1 MRLIPTVLATLVVA
15 CQAGI
20 PVTPTA
26 VPAREP
32 ASPTSDNAAP
42 PATAGET
49 AAVELRFDETVSQG
63 ELLLRLLELNDS
75 RCPLG
80 VQCVWEGQVAA
91 TVEVSRD
98 EFAPRV
104 VELVLR
110 SGLDAGAKAVAGH
123 QLRLLNVEPYPREG
137 VTPERREYFATLE
150 IEPS

>member
-1 MRLIPTVLATLVVA
+1 MRLMPTVLATLVLG
-15 CQAGI
+15 CQGGA
-20 PVTPTA
+20 PATPTA

-32 ASPTSDNAAP
+32 ASENAGP
-42 PATAGET
+42 PAAAGET
-49 AAVELRFDETVSQG
+49 AVVELYFDETVSQG
-63 ELLLRLLELNDS
+63 ELRLRLLELSDS

-98 EFAPRV
+98 ELAPQV

-123 QLRLLNVEPYPREG
+123 RLRLLNVEPYPREG
-137 VTPERREYFATLE
+137 VTPERREYVATLE